1 MAIRFI
7 SKSIVDVTDVDHSV
21 ILASFRITNLADY
34 NALPTQTV
42 AGTVVDEDGTT
53 FQTFA
58 AVGSTVVSDD
68 LEIIGELQSDGV
80 WHRIGGAV

>member
-34 NALPTQTV
+34 NSLPTQTV
-42 AGTVVDEDGTT
+42 AGTVVDEGGAT
-53 FQTFA
+53 FECYA
-58 AVGSTVVSDD
+58 ATGSVVASDD
-68 LEIIGELQSDGV
+68 LAIIGELQSDGA
-80 WHRIGGAV
+80 WHKLGGA

>member
-1 MAIRFI
+1 MAIRYT
-7 SKSIVDVTDVDHSV
+7 SKSIVDVTDVAHGV
-21 ILASFRITNLADY
+21 ILAAFRITNEADY
-34 NALPTQTV
+34 NTLPTPSV

-80 WHRIGGAV
+80 WHKIGGVL